1 MPENPHTSIPGP
13 LSLDKFLSLV
23 IERSSET
30 IFIMDR
36 DGRLL
41 DSDNVFRDELRT
53 GTLKSAIGKKPK
65 EFIDIET
72 RKQKADIALS
82 TGKPASFDSIQD
94 DFVSQYTIYP
104 VFSADGN
111 IAHFLLSA
119 RKTSDTQ
126 DTAKKDYNTLDA
138 IAELYD
144 AIPASIIIVDAQMRL
159 IGWNSFSRDAING
172 LSDNEMPG
180 INPLKRVHPED
191 FTEVSRKVHN
201 IIHLDTE
208 ESAEFRMFHKNGPPY
223 KWAMF
228 RGKRTII
235 EGQPCM
241 VAVVTEI
248 SELKQAEEKQKKLQ
262 EELQQYQKMELIGQL
277 AGGIAHDFNNA
288 LAAILGNTEL
298 ALKKLTP
305 SSPVVEN
312 INDIHKLARR
322 SAEMTRQ
329 LLAFAR
335 KQVTLPKVFDMN
347 EAVSECLQLHRR
359 LIGEHIHFEWNP
371 YREQLRV
378 RLDPSQL
385 DQILSNLFIN
395 ARDAISGSG
404 KILIGCDLAHFSQ
417 EECQTRCS
425 GCLPGDYVRLFV
437 SDNGSGIEAKM
448 LPHIYEPFFT
458 TKEIGKGT
466 GLGLSTVYGIVMQN
480 KGHIE
485 CYSEPGIGTTFNIF
499 LPLYHEESEKTEAP
513 YEPFR
518 RQEHECSLKARETIM
533 VVEDEPY
540 ILKLIRDILED
551 HAFTVMTALDAE
563 ECLRITGEHDYRI
576 DLVVTD
582 VLLPDMNGI
591 EMSRLLRQQN
601 PSIKILFMSAHAPEN
616 LSHQQQLRDG
626 VDFIQKPFGIADFF
640 RAIENVLQSCKEQP

>member
-1 MPENPHTSIPGP
+1 MPENPHTSILAP
-13 LSLDKFLSLV
+13 LPLDKFLSSV
-23 IERSSET
+23 IERSFGT
-30 IFIMDR
+30 VFIMDR
-36 DGRLL
+36 VGRLL
-41 DSDNVFRDELRT
+41 DSDNIFRDEPRT
-53 GTLKSAIGKKPK
+53 GTLKSAVGEKPK

-72 RKQKADIALS
+72 RKQKADIAAS

-94 DFVSQYTIYP
+94 KFVSQYTIYP
-104 VFSADGN
+104 VFSVDGN
-111 IAHFLLSA
+111 IAHFLLSV
-119 RKTSDTQ
+119 KKKSDTQ

-180 INPLKRVHPED
+180 INPLKRVHPDD
-191 FTEVSRKVHN
+191 FTEISQKVHN
-201 IIHLDTE
+201 IIHLNTE

-228 RGKRTII
+228 RGKRTLI

-248 SELKQAEEKQKKLQ
+248 SELKQAEEKQNRLQ
-262 EELQQYQKMELIGQL
+262 EQLQQYQKMELVGQL
-277 AGGIAHDFNNA
+277 ARGIAHDFNNA

-305 SSPVVEN
+305 TSPVVEN
-312 INDIHKLARR
+312 INDIHKLALR

-335 KQVTLPKVFDMN
+335 KQVALPKVLDMN

-359 LIGEHIHFEWNP
+359 LLGEHLHFEWHP
-371 YREQLRV
+371 CRQHLLV
-378 RLDPSQL
+378 RLDPTQL
-385 DQILSNLFIN
+385 EQILSNLIIN
-395 ARDAISGSG
+395 ARDAITGNG
-404 KILIGCDLAHFSQ
+404 QIRITCNQVHFDHKDH
-417 EECQTRCS
+417 ETRCS
-425 GCLPGDYVRLFV
+425 GCQPGDYVRLSV
-437 SDNGSGIEAKM
+437 SDNGSGIEAKV

-485 CYSEPGIGTTFNIF
+485 CHSEPGTGTTFNIY
-499 LPLYHEESEKTEAP
+499 LPLYQKDSEKTEAP
-513 YEPFR
+513 DEPFR
-518 RQEHECSLKARETIM
+518 QQEYKCSLKTKETIM

-563 ECLRITGEHDYRI
+563 ECLRIAGEHDYRI

-582 VLLPDMNGI
+582 VLLPAMNGI
-591 EMSRLLRQQN
+591 EMSRMLRQQN
-601 PSIKILFMSAHAPEN
+601 PSMKILFMSAHAPEN
-616 LSHQQQLRDG
+616 LSHQQQLMDG
-626 VDFIQKPFGIADFF
+626 VDFIQKPFGIADFI
-640 RAIENVLQSCKEQP
+640 RAIENVLQSCKEQQ

>member
-1 MPENPHTSIPGP
+1 MPENQHPSIPAP
-13 LSLDKFLSLV
+13 LPLDKFLSSV

-30 IFIMDR
+30 VFIMDR
-36 DGRLL
+36 NGRLL
-41 DSDNVFRDELRT
+41 HSDNIFRDEPNT
-53 GTLKSAIGKKPK
+53 SPLKSDAEKKPG

-72 RKQKADIALS
+72 RKKKADTAAS
-82 TGKPASFDSIQD
+82 TGKPASFDTIQD
-94 DFVSQYTIYP
+94 GFVGQYTIYP
-104 VFSADGN
+104 VFSADGS
-111 IAHFLLSA
+111 IAHFLLSV
-119 RKTSDTQ
+119 RETTGISNP
-126 DTAKKDYNTLDA
+126 AKKEYNSLEA

-144 AIPASIIIVDAQMRL
+144 AIPASIIIVDAQMHL
-159 IGWNSFSRDAING
+159 IGWNSFSRDSING
-172 LSDNEMPG
+172 LSETQMPG
-180 INPLKRVHPED
+180 INPLKRVHPDD
-191 FTEVSRKVHN
+191 FTEISRKVHN
-201 IIHLDTE
+201 IIHFDAE
-208 ESAEFRMFHKNGPPY
+208 ESAEFRMFYKNGPPY

-248 SELKQAEEKQKKLQ
+248 SELKEAEEKQKKLQ
-262 EELQQYQKMELIGQL
+262 EQLQQYQKMELVGQL

-335 KQVTLPKVFDMN
+335 KQVTLPKVLDMN
-347 EAVSECLQLHRR
+347 EAVSECFQLHQR
-359 LIGEHIHFEWNP
+359 LIGENIHFEWHP
-371 YREQLRV
+371 CRKQLRV
-378 RLDPSQL
+378 RLDPTQL
-385 DQILSNLFIN
+385 EQILSNLIIN
-395 ARDAISGSG
+395 ARDAITSKG
-404 KILIGCDLAHFSQ
+404 LIRIACDLVQFGQ
-417 EECQTRCS
+417 EECETRFS
-425 GCLPGDYVRLFV
+425 GCQPGDYVRLSV
-437 SDNGSGIEAKM
+437 TDNGSGIDAKA

-485 CYSEPGIGTTFNIF
+485 CCSEPFSGTTFNIY
-499 LPLYHEESEKTEAP
+499 LPLYNEDGKKNEVPKELVKQESGA
-513 YEPFR
+513 
-518 RQEHECSLKARETIM
+518 LKSKETIM

-540 ILKLIRDILED
+540 ILKLIRDILEN
-551 HAFTVMTALDAE
+551 HEFTVMTALDAE
-563 ECLRITGEHDYRI
+563 ECLLIAGEHDYQF

-582 VLLPDMNGI
+582 VLLPAMNGI

-601 PSIKILFMSAHAPEN
+601 PSLKILFMSAHAPEN
-616 LSHQQQLRDG
+616 LSHQRQLRDG
-626 VDFIQKPFGIADFF
+626 MDFIQKPFGIADFI
-640 RAIENVLQSCKEQP
+640 RAIENVLNSCMEQR